1 MKELFNEYKGT
12 LATIIG
18 AVVLLMIIVN
28 GIPKQSEAEK
38 KAQENAQEII
48 KLVNTQN
55 NFNNK
60 ILDNKKI
67 IDNANKAISGAMAT
81 IDETTKLMNVT
92 NDKLRKFNLKYGD

>member
-1 MKELFNEYKGT
+1 MKELFNEYKGSI
-12 LATIIG
+12 AVVG
-18 AVVLLMIIVN
+18 VVVLLAIIVN

-38 KAQENAQEII
+38 KAQANAQEII

-60 ILDNKKI
+60 ILENKKI

-92 NDKLRKFNLKYGD
+92 NDKLKKFNLKYGD